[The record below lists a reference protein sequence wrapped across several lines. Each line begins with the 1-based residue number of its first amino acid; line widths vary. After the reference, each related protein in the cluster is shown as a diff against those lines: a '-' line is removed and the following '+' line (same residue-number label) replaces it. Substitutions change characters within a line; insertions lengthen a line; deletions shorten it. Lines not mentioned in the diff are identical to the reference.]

1 MMKTRRKIVRYDKGD
16 TRVAWLMLSPFL
28 LFFALFVLYPILMN
42 IYYSFTNYNLDSA
55 DWVGLKNY
63 RRLFRDKAF
72 LMALKNTSI
81 YAFFG
86 VVALTVL
93 GFATASVLNRK
104 IRGIRFIRMLMIF
117 PYATSMTAVAMIWLM
132 LLDPTAGLINKILR
146 MAGLTG
152 VDWLFNVR
160 TALPCLIFVHIWKN
174 IGYCMLIYLAG
185 MQSIPE
191 ELYEAATVDGASEF
205 NKLFHITLPMVR
217 PVSFFVLIT
226 TMLESFKTFDQVKLM
241 TGGDPLYSTTTI
253 VHQIY
258 QRGFAEFRMGYAAA
272 MSVVLLVIM
281 LAITLMNYVLG
292 KRGEKEA

>member
-1 MMKTRRKIVRYDKGD
+1 MMKTRRKIVRYDKSD

-281 LAITLMNYVLG
+281 LAITLMNYALG
-292 KRGEKEA
+292 KHGEKEA

>member
-104 IRGIRFIRMLMIF
+104 IHGIRFIRMLMIF

-281 LAITLMNYVLG
+281 LAITLMNYALG